1 MTSPTASAWRPA
13 ASLALQPLRWL
24 LSLASV
30 ERKLPVVSQPHW
42 EACWPEGQDR
52 LIVADVAAQSDE
64 VLLAVH
70 QPPRLLEMPVP
81 LPGRRAEAAAQSHE
95 ATQEM
100 LL

>member
-1 MTSPTASAWRPA
+1 M
-13 ASLALQPLRWL
+13 
-24 LSLASV
+24 
-30 ERKLPVVSQPHW
+30 VSQQYW
-42 EACWPEGQDR
+42 EACWPVGQDS

-95 ATQEM
+95 ATPEM
-100 LL
+100 LLEAELRERDLPRRLVHLQIG